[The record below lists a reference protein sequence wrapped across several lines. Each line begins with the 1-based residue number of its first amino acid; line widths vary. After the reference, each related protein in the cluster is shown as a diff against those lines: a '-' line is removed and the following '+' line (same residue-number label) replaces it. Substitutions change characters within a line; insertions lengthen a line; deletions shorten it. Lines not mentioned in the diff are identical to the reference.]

1 VRVGLLEL
9 DAKAIG
15 EGLIAGRSLVER
27 LLLDVENRMCGGIG
41 CPGHVVARSPGVV
54 LGRWSPD
61 RGS

>member
-41 CPGHVVARSPGVV
+41 CPGHIVARSPGVV
-54 LGRWSPD
+54 LGR
-61 RGS
+61 